1 MFIIY
6 KIRSKDKIQEV
17 VYLWDKE
24 DQHYKEYLSLGLINY
39 SWNIGQIK
47 NNKLII

>member
-6 KIRSKDKIQEV
+6 KIRWKDKILGV

-24 DQHYKEYLSLGLINY
+24 DQLYKEYLSLGLISY

-47 NNKLII
+47 NNKFII